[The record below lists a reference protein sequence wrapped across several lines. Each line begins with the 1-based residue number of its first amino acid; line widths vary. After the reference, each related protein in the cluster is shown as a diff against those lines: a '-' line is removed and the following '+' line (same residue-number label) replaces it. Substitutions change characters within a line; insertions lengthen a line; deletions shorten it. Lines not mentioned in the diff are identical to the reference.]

1 MKKILSIDAGLN
13 EIEKIDLSIAKFLE
27 SDNYAPILYL
37 MKDRLTLIS
46 ELTRIKKETGIKDT
60 ERERLD
66 QIFSGANNIMQKI
79 QSKQNK
85 IGERLEKRKKINSQN
100 KNIGYK

>member
-1 MKKILSIDAGLN
+1 MRKILSIDAGLT
-13 EIEKIDLSIAKFLE
+13 EIEKIDLSIASFLE
-27 SDNYAPILYL
+27 SDDYAAILLL

-46 ELTRIKKETGIKDT
+46 ELTRIKNDIGINAQEKH
-60 ERERLD
+60 RLD

-79 QSKQNK
+79 QSKQDK
-85 IGERLEKRKKINSQN
+85 IGARLDKSRKINSQN

>member
-13 EIEKIDLSIAKFLE
+13 EIEKIDLSIASFLE
-27 SDNYAPILYL
+27 SNNYAPILTL
-37 MKDRLTLIS
+37 MQDRLTLIS
-46 ELTRIKKETGIKDT
+46 ELTRIKKETGINNT

-66 QIFSGANNIMQKI
+66 QIFSGANNIMQKV
-79 QSKQNK
+79 QSKQDK